1 MNMQKQIA
9 MTFAQQQSK
18 TAPGMVE
25 TASCNDV
32 YLNEP
37 YIDRLNRLE
46 GLAGER

>member
-1 MNMQKQIA
+1 MQKRIA
-9 MTFAQQQSK
+9 ITFAQQQSK

-32 YLNEP
+32 YFNEP
-37 YIDRLNRLE
+37 YKYCLNRLE